1 MQTPYF
7 LISKAKLDNNVND
20 FKEAFANIWSNSKV
34 SYSVKT
40 NSLPWILKYMKDNG
54 VLAEV
59 VSDEEYLLALKCGF
73 DISEIVFNGPIK
85 GEEIF
90 AQAIKGGAYINIDSE
105 NDLALL
111 EKYYTEGANIGIR
124 VNVPSEKFDSKDI
137 GYEDD
142 GFRFGFAVE
151 NGEFGKAFDRIT
163 KKCGNIPIGL
173 HLHCN
178 SVTRSIEVY
187 KAIAAYSLDIIEKY
201 NLRISYLDIGGGYFG
216 GVEGKPKAS
225 DYISAVKEILE
236 KNSKTKDVMIIVEP
250 GSALIGSVVDL
261 HTKVIDVK
269 DTNRSR
275 IVTTD
280 GSRVHIDPLWAKKRY
295 MYSTTGNSKNVKA
308 GKQIICGYTC
318 MDHDRIMELDD
329 EAELS
334 VGDEII
340 YHRIGAYSM
349 TFGGMFIR
357 YYPDVYVLDN
367 DNIIQVRRRIDTD
380 EYYRIQTNL

>member
-40 NSLPWILKYMKDNG
+40 NSLPWIIKYMKDNG

-85 GEEIF
+85 GEEAF

-318 MDHDRIMELDD
+318 MDHDRIMELED